1 MPGNTATF
9 AAADSYVAVTVEG
22 FGEGLE
28 LPNEVAVH
36 IFIEKPT
43 A

>member
-1 MPGNTATF
+1 VF
-9 AAADSYVAVTVEG
+9 VQVDG

-36 IFIEKPT
+36 IF
-43 A
+43 AAR

>member
-1 MPGNTATF
+1 VF
-9 AAADSYVAVTVEG
+9 VAVEG

-36 IFIEKPT
+36 IFVGL
-43 A
+43 